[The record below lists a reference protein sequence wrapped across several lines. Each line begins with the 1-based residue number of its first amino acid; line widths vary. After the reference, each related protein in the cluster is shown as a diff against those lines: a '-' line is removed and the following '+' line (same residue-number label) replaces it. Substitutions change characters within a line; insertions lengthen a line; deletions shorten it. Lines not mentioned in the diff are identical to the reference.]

1 MKDLKKMT
9 GRFIQ
14 YFLLMLLAAI
24 CIVPFYVML
33 INATRTNAQISVS
46 ISFLPGTNLRQ
57 NIKNMNETINMLVS
71 FRNSIIISLPS
82 TILAGY
88 FGTMAAYGFSKF
100 RFRGRNLMFAIALAT
115 MMIPMQLSLLGIYQA
130 SAKLKLL
137 NTYWPIILPWIANTA
152 TLFWLRQYIDSTIDN
167 GFIEAARIDG
177 YSELGIFHRI
187 ILPLSREGI
196 FTISIFNFVHAW
208 NDYIS
213 PVLFVSKNARFPLS
227 VAIAVVK
234 AKDFQDQGAIYAGV
248 AVSVLPILIVY
259 LFLNSKIT
267 GGLTAGGIK
276 G

>member
-1 MKDLKKMT
+1 MT

-259 LFLNSKIT
+259 LFLNSRIT